1 MISCSKE
8 YAKSVMK
15 KLAKHYKVRKT
26 WLNHKN
32 PVQLLVS
39 TILSAQCTDARV
51 NMVTAELFK
60 KYETAKDFASAR
72 KSTFEKEIY
81 STGFYRNK
89 AKNIIAACKMI
100 VKDYKGKVPD
110 SMEELLKLPGVA
122 RKTANIV
129 LSNAYGINDGMAV
142 DTHVKRVSFRL
153 GLTDQK
159 DPNKIEKD
167 LMQLY
172 PKKNWDKV
180 SLRLIAH
187 GRALC
192 KAPTPNCGDCFL
204 NDVCPSSTVK

>member
-1 MISCSKE
+1 MIPCSKN

-15 KLAKHYKVRKT
+15 KLAKHYKVRET
-26 WLNHKN
+26 WLKHKN

-60 KYETAKDFASAR
+60 KYKTAKDFASAR
-72 KSTFEKEIY
+72 KSTFEKEIF

-89 AKNIIAACKMI
+89 AKSIIAACKMI
-100 VKDYKGKVPD
+100 VKDYNGKVPD
-110 SMEELLKLPGVA
+110 SMEELIKLPGVA

-129 LSNAYGINDGMAV
+129 LSNAYDINVGLAV

-159 DPNKIEKD
+159 DPNKVEQD

-172 PKKNWDKV
+172 PKREWDRV

-192 KAPTPNCGDCFL
+192 KAPTPNCSDCFL
-204 NDVCPSSTVK
+204 NGVCPSSTVK